1 VGILAAMEL
10 YLGARRLDCLMCGG
24 TRFDHREILM
34 NTAGLTFLDLD
45 WANKTAMG
53 AICRTCGHV
62 HTFMGD
68 AVELRAPRLDQRDEP
83 APWMDA
89 DGL

>member
-1 VGILAAMEL
+1 MEL
-10 YLGARRLDCLMCGG
+10 YLGARRLDCLVCGG
-24 TRFDHREILM
+24 EQFDYREVLM
-34 NTAGLTFLDLD
+34 NTKGMTLLDLD
-45 WANKTAMG
+45 WANKTALG

-68 AVELRAPRLDQRDEP
+68 AVELRAPRLDGEGGA
-83 APWMDA
+83 APWMES